1 MRWFCKMAVAAL
13 GVTAAMIC
21 TVASGPEGASR
32 DAGGATGVGNSSDAG
47 STTPGE
53 GKKKTYDVA
62 AYIWPAYHNDPRWS
76 EIGLF
81 PDGKGEWEAVYSA
94 RPKFEGHRQPRVPL
108 WGYFDETDPRM
119 QEKIIRTA
127 TKYGVNTFIFDWY
140 WFDNR
145 PFLED
150 VLDKGFL
157 GARNNGKMK
166 FYLMWANH
174 LATAYWDRHESDK
187 SKYYWRGEVTR
198 EVFEGF
204 TDHIIRD
211 YFTRDNYYIID
222 GKPVFAIYEVGTFIR
237 GVGGID
243 EAREALESLR
253 AKCVKAGLPGV
264 HIQAIMWSAL
274 PETPSRVA
282 AVGAAGEAAG
292 SAAGDA
298 AGGAVGS
305 AAGGAAGEAAGS
317 AAGDGG
323 VSQENTLRTLGFDS
337 ITNYQWCHLVP
348 ANMDYQ
354 SWGEKGQ
361 AFYEKYDRE
370 ISVPYFPHVSIDWD
384 NNPRYPGPAQ
394 PCVTGVT
401 PEKFEGFLRKA
412 KAYADAHPDQPPLVT
427 INAWNEWSE
436 GSCLEPDTYYKYGFL
451 KAVKKVF
458 K

>member
-1 MRWFCKMAVAAL
+1 MDRKWKMAVAAL
-13 GVTAAMIC
+13 GVAAAMIC
-21 TVASGPEGASR
+21 VGAC
-32 DAGGATGVGNSSDAG
+32 GA
-47 STTPGE
+47 
-53 GKKKTYDVA
+53 KKKSYDVA

-127 TKYGVNTFIFDWY
+127 TKYRVNTFIFDWY

-211 YFTRDNYYIID
+211 YFSRDNYYTID

-237 GVGGID
+237 GVGGLE

-253 AKCVKAGLPGV
+253 TKCVKAGLPGV

-282 AVGAAGEAAG
+282 AVGAGGGAVG
-292 SAAGDA
+292 SAAVGA
-298 AGGAVGS
+298 AGGADGSAVGS
-305 AAGGAAGEAAGS
+305 AAGGAAGD

-354 SWGEKGQ
+354 SWGEKVQ

>member
-13 GVTAAMIC
+13 GVAAAMIC
-21 TVASGPEGASR
+21 VGAC
-32 DAGGATGVGNSSDAG
+32 GA
-47 STTPGE
+47 
-53 GKKKTYDVA
+53 KKKSYDVA

-211 YFTRDNYYIID
+211 YFTRDNYYTID

-282 AVGAAGEAAG
+282 AGGAG
-292 SAAGDA
+292 
-298 AGGAVGS
+298 GGAV
-305 AAGGAAGEAAGS
+305 GS

-370 ISVPYFPHVSIDWD
+370 FSVPYFPHVSIDWD

>member
-1 MRWFCKMAVAAL
+1 MDRKCKMAVAAL
-13 GVTAAMIC
+13 GVVAAMIC
-21 TVASGPEGASR
+21 VGACGAKGISADGAPGTKASVKSTSASR
-32 DAGGATGVGNSSDAG
+32 GA
-47 STTPGE
+47 
-53 GKKKTYDVA
+53 KKKSYDVA

-108 WGYFDETDPRM
+108 WGYFDETNPRM

-211 YFTRDNYYIID
+211 YFTRDNYYTID

-282 AVGAAGEAAG
+282 AV
-292 SAAGDA
+292 D
-298 AGGAVGS
+298 
-305 AAGGAAGEAAGS
+305 AAGGAAGSAAVGATGGAAGD

-412 KAYADAHPDQPPLVT
+412 KAYVDAHPDQPPIVT

>member
-1 MRWFCKMAVAAL
+1 MDRKWKMAVAAL
-13 GVTAAMIC
+13 GVAAAMIC
-21 TVASGPEGASR
+21 TVASGAEGVPMR
-32 DAGGATGVGNSSDAG
+32 AGGSAAG
-47 STTPGE
+47 G

-211 YFTRDNYYIID
+211 YFTRDNYYTID

-237 GVGGID
+237 GVGGLE

-282 AVGAAGEAAG
+282 AV
-292 SAAGDA
+292 
-298 AGGAVGS
+298 
-305 AAGGAAGEAAGS
+305 GAAGEAAGS

>member
-1 MRWFCKMAVAAL
+1 MPPISYSQNMVMGSRDKKEMQGKGKYAYIWHMDRKWKMAVAAL
-13 GVTAAMIC
+13 GVVAAMIC
-21 TVASGPEGASR
+21 VGAC
-32 DAGGATGVGNSSDAG
+32 GA
-47 STTPGE
+47 
-53 GKKKTYDVA
+53 KKKSYDVA

-108 WGYFDETDPRM
+108 WGYFDETDPKM

-127 TKYGVNTFIFDWY
+127 TRYGINTFIFDWY
-140 WFDNR
+140 WFENR

-150 VLDKGFL
+150 VLNKGFL

-211 YFTRDNYYIID
+211 YFSRDNYYTID

-237 GVGGID
+237 GVGGLE

-274 PETPSRVA
+274 PETPSREP
-282 AVGAAGEAAG
+282 GEG
-292 SAAGDA
+292 GDGE
-298 AGGAVGS
+298 GGD
-305 AAGGAAGEAAGS
+305 
-317 AAGDGG
+317 GDGG

-361 AFYEKYDRE
+361 EFYEKYDKE
-370 ISVPYFPHVSIDWD
+370 FSVPYFPHVSIDWD

-412 KAYADAHPDQPPLVT
+412 KAYVDAHPDQPPIVT

-451 KAVKKVF
+451 KAIKRVF

>member
-1 MRWFCKMAVAAL
+1 MDRKCKMAVAAL
-13 GVTAAMIC
+13 GVVAAMIC
-21 TVASGPEGASR
+21 VGACGAKGISADGAPGTKASVKSTSANRGA
-32 DAGGATGVGNSSDAG
+32 
-47 STTPGE
+47 
-53 GKKKTYDVA
+53 KKKSYDVA

-211 YFTRDNYYIID
+211 YFTRDNYYTID

-253 AKCVKAGLPGV
+253 TKCVKAGLPGV

-282 AVGAAGEAAG
+282 AVGATGGADGSAAAG
-292 SAAGDA
+292 SA

-305 AAGGAAGEAAGS
+305 AAGSAAGEAAGS

>member
-1 MRWFCKMAVAAL
+1 MRWFYKMAVAAL
-13 GVTAAMIC
+13 GVAAAMIC
-21 TVASGPEGASR
+21 TVASGAEGASR

-47 STTPGE
+47 STTAGG

-211 YFTRDNYYIID
+211 YFTRDNYYTID

-282 AVGAAGEAAG
+282 AVGAGGGAAG
-292 SAAGDA
+292 SAA
-298 AGGAVGS
+298 VGS
-305 AAGGAAGEAAGS
+305 AVGEAAGS

-361 AFYEKYDRE
+361 EFYEKYDKE
-370 ISVPYFPHVSIDWD
+370 FSVPYFPHVSIDWD

-401 PEKFEGFLRKA
+401 PEKFEAFLWRA